1 MKVFIDTGAFIAL
14 FVSSE
19 KYHSKVSKKYKEYRK
34 QRAQL
39 FTSYYILDELFTRL
53 IYDFGK
59 SVTQK
64 AIGLLNKSI
73 EKEELMVL
81 DIDEAIFKKAQDTL
95 IKFSEHKI
103 SLTDATSYTLYKD
116 FALDEVFTLDYDFK
130 KIRVNTSE
138 IATFKRM

>member
-1 MKVFIDTGAFIAL
+1 MKVFIDTGVFIAL

-19 KYHSKVSKKYKEYRK
+19 RYHSRVSKKYKDYRK

-59 SVTQK
+59 VATQK
-64 AIGLLNKSI
+64 AIDLLNKSN
-73 EKEELMVL
+73 EKEELVVL
-81 DIDEAIFKKAQDTL
+81 DIDEAIFKKAQEAL

-103 SLTDATSYTLYKD
+103 SLTDATSYVLYKD
-116 FALDEVFTLDYDFK
+116 LSLDEVFTLDNDFK
-130 KIRVNTSE
+130 KIRVNTS
-138 IATFKRM
+138 F

>member
-19 KYHSKVSKKYKEYRK
+19 RYHSKVSKKYKDYRK

-59 SVTQK
+59 SITQK
-64 AIGLLNKSI
+64 AIDLLNKSI
-73 EKEELMVL
+73 GKEELAVL
-81 DIDEAIFKKAQDTL
+81 DIDETIFKKAQGAML
-95 IKFSEHKI
+95 KFSEHKI
-103 SLTDATSYTLYKD
+103 SLTDATSYILYKD
-116 FALDEVFTLDYDFK
+116 FSLDEVFTLDDDFK
-130 KIRVNTSE
+130 KIRVSTS
-138 IATFKRM
+138 F